1 MKSFLLASVAAA
13 TLIVASAAFAGE
25 AINPCAQRTEQNS
38 NTAAL
43 RTEQNSNTA
52 ALRTEQNST
61 TAALRTEQNSNTAA
75 LRTEQ
80 NSTVAQQEQKDLSKG
95 WQEAKPEQATTVTP
109 CPK

>member
-52 ALRTEQNST
+52 ALRTEQNS
-61 TAALRTEQNSNTAA
+61 NTAA

>member
-61 TAALRTEQNSNTAA
+61 
-75 LRTEQ
+75 
-80 NSTVAQQEQKDLSKG
+80 VAQQEQKDLSKG